1 MQGETTPMPDSS
13 RDIQRGLSD
22 ASARYS
28 ALESN
33 KDGPSS
39 RLLLANL
46 RGEALPDSVDLVE
59 STLARRNI
67 WLRFPAALEVLFQAD
82 TLEPRRRLLLVCA
95 LIGCFGTIVG
105 TLNAD
110 QLAPDISPMIWR
122 ILWIWEALALLC
134 TATVWFLP
142 KRLRRNWQG
151 EALTAF
157 FAFTIDVMLIWWAQ
171 ASSLD
176 TSITHSATAM
186 IAVIFVCIAAR
197 LRFYWALG
205 MAVAVFLSYSVFVQG
220 NTPTQEMVISGNIA
234 LMALSFIFVLSA
246 NYTFEHRERR
256 NWLLRKYDDQQR
268 DVLVETSQYLRTLAA
283 QDPLTGL
290 YNRRQFDAELARFW
304 SEATQNGQGLA
315 LLMLDVDFFKRYN
328 DTYGH
333 PAGDTCLIKIAE
345 QLSLLALA
353 RGGVAARI
361 GGEEFAVL
369 LPLHTAEQAEAAA
382 TTLCEAIRA
391 ARIEHRESSVAEYV
405 TVSVGVAQL
414 APSVNDTPSEL
425 IALADQ
431 GLYQAKSNGR
441 NQACLATT
449 LTSPIMHNNERD
461 VSNTFDADD
470 IDPAA
475 VPLLHESEVQ
485 SYIQILKDKF
495 IWLRFPAEIERV
507 YRNHNA
513 EQRRKYLALVA
524 VVGLIIY
531 NFYVYANSELF
542 ADVAEKAVTSQ
553 LYLTVTLLI
562 FTVVMYQRVMSPVW
576 REFSFCLGTSI
587 VAVVSAWLMSQSLLL
602 TALTYAV
609 CLSLIPMFS
618 GVGARQPFWFT
629 FASATVTLIATM
641 LLFDPVGDVF
651 KLVYLDTVFILA
663 SNTVYTLILAYT
675 LEYGARKEWLFSQI
689 ERVQNTALVK
699 ATEQLHRLSISD
711 PLTGIRNRR
720 QFEVDFDRI
729 WEESQ
734 KEAQPVGLLI
744 IDVDFFKLY
753 NDSYGHP
760 AGDACLQRVA
770 VVINETAQAS
780 KGMAA
785 RLGGEEFGVLLPGGD
800 LDQIA
805 LLGEKICAA
814 VRNKSIDHKTTTVDG
829 QKAIT
834 VSVGAASLIPSKAL
848 PSSKLLAVA
857 DDALYQAKEHG
868 RNQVSSL
875 SEPVL

>member
-1 MQGETTPMPDSS
+1 MQGDVTPAPVAG
-13 RDIQRGLSD
+13 RDVQHH
-22 ASARYS
+22 
-28 ALESN
+28 
-33 KDGPSS
+33 
-39 RLLLANL
+39 L
-46 RGEALPDSVDLVE
+46 RDNLVE
-59 STLARRNI
+59 STLTRSNI
-67 WLRFPAALEVLFQAD
+67 LLRFPAALETLFQAD
-82 TLEPRRRLLLVCA
+82 SLEPRRKLLIVCA
-95 LIGCFGTIVG
+95 FIGCFSTFLG
-105 TLNAD
+105 TLDAD
-110 QLAPDISPMIWR
+110 KLTPDIAPMVWR
-122 ILWIWEALALLC
+122 IFWTWEALALLC

-151 EALTAF
+151 EALTAL
-157 FAFTIDVMLIWWAQ
+157 FAFTLDVILIWWARS
-171 ASSLD
+171 SSLD
-176 TSITHSATAM
+176 TAITHSATVI
-186 IAVIFVCIAAR
+186 IAVVYVCIAAR

-205 MAVAVFLSYSVFVQG
+205 VAVAVFVSYSAFVHG
-220 NTPTQEMVISGNIA
+220 NTLTQDLVVSGNIA
-234 LMALSFIFVLSA
+234 LMALSFIFVLLA
-246 NYTFEHRERR
+246 NYTFEYRERR
-256 NWLLRKYDDQQR
+256 NWLLRKLDDQQR
-268 DVLVETSQYLRTLAA
+268 DALVETSQYLRTLAA
-283 QDPLTGL
+283 QDSLTGL
-290 YNRRQFDAELARFW
+290 YNRRQFNSELAHAW
-304 SEATQNGQGLA
+304 NEARQSGQGLA
-315 LLMLDVDFFKRYN
+315 MLMLDVDFFKRYN

-369 LPLHTAEQAEAAA
+369 LPLHTAEQAEAEA
-382 TTLCEAIRA
+382 TTLCEAICA

-414 APSVNDTPSEL
+414 APSVNDTSSEL

-485 SYIQILKDKF
+485 SYIKILKDKF
-495 IWLRFPAEIERV
+495 IWLRFPAEVERV

-513 EQRRKYLALVA
+513 EQRRKHLALVA

-531 NFYVYANSELF
+531 NFYVYASSELF

-609 CLSLIPMFS
+609 CLSFIPMFS

-651 KLVYLDTVFILA
+651 KLVYLDTLFILA

-675 LEYGARKEWLFSQI
+675 LEYGARKEWLFSQV
-689 ERVQNTALVK
+689 ERVQNSALVK
-699 ATEQLHRLSISD
+699 ATEQFHRLSVSD
-711 PLTGIRNRR
+711 SLTGICNRR
-720 QFEVDFDRI
+720 QFETDFERI
-729 WEESQ
+729 WGESQ
-734 KEAQPVGLLI
+734 KEARPVGLLI

-753 NDSYGHP
+753 NDTYGHP

-770 VVINETAQAS
+770 QVIDEMARAY

-785 RLGGEEFGVLLPGGD
+785 RLGGEEFCVLLPGGD
-800 LDQIA
+800 LDQIEV
-805 LLGEKICAA
+805 LGNKICAA
-814 VRNKSIDHKTTTVDG
+814 VRDSKIGHKATKVHG
-829 QKAIT
+829 QAVIT
-834 VSVGAASLIPSKAL
+834 VSVGAASMIPRNNITTTT
-848 PSSKLLAVA
+848 LLAGA
-857 DDALYQAKEHG
+857 DDALYQAKKEG
-868 RNQVSSL
+868 RNQLSSL
-875 SEPVL
+875 SEAGLSIG